1 MNREDLA
8 EHIQLQDKIMRCEF
22 EAYMEHKFNEKPT
35 RANQAMMF
43 ANGRRVAEGDYIMNY
58 HALAWEVWKH
68 ISSKFTFV
76 AEVEHPDIYD
86 EQTDV
91 WFSNAHLKA
100 LRGLQ
105 PKTKLFAVKP

>member
-1 MNREDLA
+1 MNREDLT
-8 EHIQLQDKIMRCEF
+8 EHIQLQDQIKRREF
-22 EAYMEHKFNEKPT
+22 EAYMEHTFGEKPIRT
-35 RANQAMMF
+35 KQAMMF

-68 ISSKFTFV
+68 VSSKFTFV

-86 EQTDV
+86 ERTAV
-91 WFSNAHLKA
+91 WMSTQHMKKLSA
-100 LRGLQ
+100 LP